1 MENKTVRVYG
11 LKPDGTKVFNN
22 LTIINAARGL
32 AELQL
37 TTQMLV
43 KPGCLKLELVIYEAT
58 DILSTTKFDINIIS
72 CLRDDEAIES
82 TNEFSALTLGLSK
95 LDEWDKYFK
104 ETTGAIEEKYT
115 ERLNGIDS
123 SLEEKVNKEQ
133 GKGLST
139 NDYTNEEQTEVSKIK
154 NKATKEEL
162 AVERARIDSLSK
174 LQEGS
179 TTGDAELVDARVGA
193 NGKVYTNVGSS
204 IREQIKEVKNNTFTI
219 VSGKNMYNTENNT
232 LGKLVTTAIGKKQV
246 IDSNDVSLV
255 WQKININNTEDYSM
269 YGIRMYSITDNNDLV
284 LVQNTFHNVASSIN
298 LLKENIPE
306 TAYYLYVATYLENAD
321 TDTQIE
327 KGKVST
333 SYEKY
338 TEFDHVKF
346 NDTDINLAELND
358 DVVEPK
364 KTWSSEKIVSEISNN
379 NNSYELN
386 NAKNE
391 IQYLENK
398 IELMKNNMSGMYNI
412 KNGNTSSKQEVV
424 LNDTNRKKM
433 ILHLHKRK
441 NNGYDT
447 TNDVYLENCNNDFSD
462 IRVKDDKGNVLPFRF
477 VSKCNVDI
485 VPDKR
490 LGKNHKGIVFKNSK
504 GELVTGINGYVSY
517 STDNGITWN
526 RYTNLDK
533 ANIIVVNV
541 TEQDVIFFSYYG
553 ELFRSEYPYDNYEK
567 VLDISEDI
575 YTGNFILS
583 TSMVTLPNGDMFIG
597 TYQMERAVR
606 IYKSTD
612 DGITWDKIYTNTK
625 YQHVH
630 NMFVDLNV
638 NPIAIYAG
646 LDGGGGIL
654 KSTDG
659 GTTWNDLRESNTN
672 IPQSTDYGV
681 IYSDA
686 EKKYRLFGGETAIV
700 GGNSILK
707 SENDVDFKPV
717 LEIGNGVYMCKKIND
732 VLVASTVSTY
742 SFKNTSLLIS
752 KDDGET
758 WEQVYTS
765 QPLLSGGAS
774 DGYRFMSKINE
785 NEIIVGCQSNV
796 ISPLRIF
803 SDGYFA
809 EIIVDIPEGCNKIEV
824 ESGFACENLEY
835 ITNTFNYGL
844 NCIVDF
850 NFNENCEFVKNNVS
864 QEVYGGQFKYLNIG
878 KHLSYFYPYIISD
891 LDKNSIKLSSLKTGL
906 VVDNINLNVTDGI
919 TISFWGRFGYD
930 TIFDIL
936 SSTEGKD
943 NNFIQMKKH
952 ALYSSAQ
959 LVVAR
964 YPIVPKAFSKYDII
978 VDYVDNTITTY
989 ENARKIATST
999 VDIVNL
1005 LTNIKELTT
1014 IKILNVLNCDED
1026 DCIQHFKIIKGKM
1039 NENDIYNSY
1048 NDMVSDNHIY
1058 N

>member
-1 MENKTVRVYG
+1 MGNILTEVVLTAKEELDEALNKASNVI
-11 LKPDGTKVFNN
+11 P
-22 LTIINAARGL
+22 
-32 AELQL
+32 QL
-37 TTQMLV
+37 ISDID
-43 KPGCLKLELVIYEAT
+43 KKLEETKELVDGAG
-58 DILSTTKFDINIIS
+58 
-72 CLRDDEAIES
+72 A
-82 TNEFSALTLGLSK
+82 ASK
-95 LDEWDKYFK
+95 QEV
-104 ETTGAIEEKYT
+104 EEVK
-115 ERLNGIDS
+115 S

-139 NDYTNEEQTEVSKIK
+139 NDYTNEEQTEVAKIK

-179 TTGDAELVDARVGA
+179 TTGDAELIDARVGA

-246 IDSNDVSLV
+246 IDSNDVSIV

-269 YGIRMYSITDNNDLV
+269 YGIRMYSITDNNDIV

-364 KTWSSEKIVSEISNN
+364 KTWSSEKISSEIANSN
-379 NNSYELN
+379 SPYEVN
-386 NAKNE
+386 NAKKE
-391 IQYLENK
+391 IRYLENK

-462 IRVKDDKGNVLPFRF
+462 IRIKDDKGNILPFRF
-477 VSKCNVDI
+477 VSKCNIDI

-490 LGKNHKGIVFKNSK
+490 LGLNHNGLVFKNSK
-504 GELVTGINGYVSY
+504 GNLITGINRYVSY
-517 STDNGITWN
+517 SSDNGVTWN
-526 RYTNLDK
+526 RYSNLDK

-541 TEQDVIFFSYYG
+541 TEQDVIFFSNNG
-553 ELFRSEYPYDNYEK
+553 ELFRTEYPYDNYVK
-567 VLDISEDI
+567 VLDTSEDK

-583 TSMVTLPNGDMFIG
+583 TSMVILPNGDMFLG

-612 DGITWDKIYTNTK
+612 DGITWSKIYTNTN

-630 NMFVDLNV
+630 NMFVDLNA

-700 GGNSILK
+700 GGYSILK

-774 DGYRFMSKINE
+774 DGYRFMSQISE
-785 NEIIVGCQSNV
+785 NEIIVGCQSEV

-824 ESGFACENLEY
+824 ESGFVCEKLEY
-835 ITNTFNYGL
+835 VTNTFNYGL

-864 QEVYGGQFKYLNIG
+864 GKVYGGQFKYHNIG

-906 VVDNINLNVTDGI
+906 IVDNINFNVTEGI

-930 TIFDIL
+930 TVFDIL

-952 ALYSSAQ
+952 ALYSNAQ

-978 VDYVDNTITTY
+978 VDYINNTITTY

-1005 LTNIKELTT
+1005 LTNIKELTS
-1014 IKILNVLNCDED
+1014 IEILNVLNCDED